1 MNASI
6 KCNNYKAL
14 VNSKIGKTLYID
26 ILKKENNQEPNYIY
40 RSKWETPLITTEL
53 PRKSSSAYK
62 VCKDLLF

>member
-53 PRKSSSAYK
+53 PRG
-62 VCKDLLF
+62 